1 MKNLA
6 YLYTF
11 LLGLLL
17 LSCEPMEDIHAE
29 VDAQSSVILGDVAF
43 TMSDED
49 YDQLDLGYGN
59 FNSVADAK
67 DMIPGLLTS
76 KYPVWGEGSSAL
88 VTFNIYAPL
97 RTERSLEVYTVTTA
111 DYDANPETAR
121 FNNFDD
127 MGQIYD
133 FLDTKYP
140 NPSNRLLVS
149 LTYKF
154 YDGSVNTLN
163 NGFLY
168 NNNTWNF
175 LQGFTDDEY
184 EAMGE
189 GFPNFSSED
198 EAEEKIPLYLK
209 EKYFFKNRDAGAIE
223 SIMYKLYVTDVD
235 DVDGDGRVNDRT
247 TYSYV
252 SYYIYDGVDW
262 GPYTNEVQE
271 TVQFGHDGEKWVP
284 DNTIKYRLTS
294 TDIALIESSFESKYP
309 GPADNVGFFGSFDR
323 RSGSSNYW
331 SDEMLLEAFNVVLD
345 NNNPTA
351 EDGQKYVLTF
361 VIYNGSTVDESM
373 RVIKENGEW
382 VFN

>member
-6 YLYTF
+6 YLSTF
-11 LLGLLL
+11 FLGLLL

-29 VDAQSSVILGDVAF
+29 VDALPPVILGDVAF

-67 DMIPGLLTS
+67 DMIPGLLSS

-127 MGQIYD
+127 MDQIYD

-149 LTYKF
+149 LKYKF

-168 NNNTWNF
+168 NNDTWNF
-175 LQGFTDDEY
+175 IQGFTDDEY

-252 SYYIYDGVDW
+252 SYYIYDGADW

-351 EDGQKYVLTF
+351 EDGQKYVLTY

-373 RVIKENGEW
+373 SVIKENGQW

>member
-6 YLYTF
+6 YLSTF
-11 LLGLLL
+11 FLGLLL

-49 YDQLDLGYGN
+49 YDQLDLGFGN

-67 DMIPGLLTS
+67 DMIPGLLSS

-127 MGQIYD
+127 MDQIYD

-149 LTYKF
+149 LKYKF

-168 NNNTWNF
+168 NNDTWNF
-175 LQGFTDDEY
+175 IQGFTDDEY

-252 SYYIYDGVDW
+252 SYYIYDGADW

-351 EDGQKYVLTF
+351 EDGQKYVLTY

-373 RVIKENGEW
+373 RVIKENAEW

>member
-1 MKNLA
+1 
-6 YLYTF
+6 
-11 LLGLLL
+11 
-17 LSCEPMEDIHAE
+17 MEDIHAE

-67 DMIPGLLTS
+67 DMIPGLLSS

-127 MGQIYD
+127 MNQIYD

-149 LTYKF
+149 LKYKF

-175 LQGFTDDEY
+175 IQGFTDDEY
-184 EAMGE
+184 EAMG
-189 GFPNFSSED
+189 
-198 EAEEKIPLYLK
+198 K
-209 EKYFFKNRDAGAIE
+209 
-223 SIMYKLYVTDVD
+223 
-235 DVDGDGRVNDRT
+235 
-247 TYSYV
+247 
-252 SYYIYDGVDW
+252 
-262 GPYTNEVQE
+262 
-271 TVQFGHDGEKWVP
+271 
-284 DNTIKYRLTS
+284 
-294 TDIALIESSFESKYP
+294 
-309 GPADNVGFFGSFDR
+309 
-323 RSGSSNYW
+323 
-331 SDEMLLEAFNVVLD
+331 AF
-345 NNNPTA
+345 
-351 EDGQKYVLTF
+351 LTF
-361 VIYNGSTVDESM
+361 LLRMKRKKKYHYT
-373 RVIKENGEW
+373 
-382 VFN
+382 

>member
-1 MKNLA
+1 MKNLV
-6 YLYTF
+6 YLF
-11 LLGLLL
+11 AFIMGLSLI
-17 LSCEPMEDIHAE
+17 SCEPMEDVHADI
-29 VDAQSSVILGDVAF
+29 DAQPEIISGDVSF
-43 TMSDED
+43 TMSDDD
-49 YDQLDLGYGN
+49 YDALELGYGN
-59 FNSVADAK
+59 FNNVADAK
-67 DMIPGLLTS
+67 SMIPGLLS
-76 KYPVWGEGSSAL
+76 DKYPVWGAGSSAL

-111 DYDANPETAR
+111 DYDANPDTAR
-121 FNNFDD
+121 FNNFDE
-127 MGQIYD
+127 MSQIYD

-140 NPSNRLLVS
+140 DPSSRLLVS

-154 YDGSVNTLN
+154 YDGSVSTLN

-168 NNNTWNF
+168 NDGGWNF
-175 LQGFTDDEY
+175 IQGFTDDEY

-189 GFPNFSSED
+189 GYSNFSSED

-209 EKYFFKNRDAGAIE
+209 EKYFFKNRDVGAIE
-223 SIMYKLYVTDVD
+223 NIMYKLYVTDED
-235 DVDGDGRVNDRT
+235 DVDGDGKTNDKT

-252 SYYIYDGVDW
+252 SYFIYDGADW
-262 GPYTNEVQE
+262 APYSNEVQE

-294 TDIALIESSFESKYP
+294 ADIALISSSFMSKYP

-331 SDEMLLEAFNVVLD
+331 SDEMLLEAFNVLLD
-345 NNNPTA
+345 NNDASA
-351 EDGQKYVLTF
+351 EDGQKYVLTY

-373 RVIKENGEW
+373 SVIKENGVW
-382 VFN
+382 VLN

>member
-11 LLGLLL
+11 FLGLLL

>member
-6 YLYTF
+6 YLSTF
-11 LLGLLL
+11 FLGLLL

-67 DMIPGLLTS
+67 DMIPGLLSS

-127 MGQIYD
+127 MNQIYD

-168 NNNTWNF
+168 NNDTWNF
-175 LQGFTDDEY
+175 IQGFTDDEY

-294 TDIALIESSFESKYP
+294 TDIALIESSFEIKYP

-351 EDGQKYVLTF
+351 EDGQKYVLTY

-373 RVIKENGEW
+373 RVIKENAEW